1 MFFDNQE
8 NKIPGKMFTNHIR
21 KIWYL
26 IFRNDL
32 NYNTCF
38 MKKFKFIFL
47 LTVSWILASCTT
59 VQITESDAFDAHRT
73 IFPDLFSQSGIE
85 LHDISI
91 DTEDGE
97 TLDAW
102 FFQREDAV
110 ATVVYFGGNGFLMV
124 KSRPLIE
131 AYATVPVNLL
141 LFDYR
146 GYGQSTG
153 DPTVAGIR
161 EDAVAA
167 FNFVKNLQDDDHPI
181 YVHGHSI
188 GSFLSAF
195 VADEYDTAGYILE
208 SPITDVHNW
217 TRKMVPWIARI
228 FIRFDIDDEI
238 RTQNNTER
246 VERIEKPLLIMG
258 GSNDEITPFQM
269 AESLYESSPSSEKTL
284 VRITGG
290 SHNDLPKSVEYRRAL
305 AEFFGQ

>member
-1 MFFDNQE
+1 
-8 NKIPGKMFTNHIR
+8 
-21 KIWYL
+21 
-26 IFRNDL
+26 
-32 NYNTCF
+32 
-38 MKKFKFIFL
+38 MKKSPLLFL
-47 LTVSWILASCTT
+47 FLATLFFGSCTT

-73 IFPDLFSQSGIE
+73 IFPDLFEKSGIE
-85 LHDISI
+85 LHDISF
-91 DTEDGE
+91 DTDDGE

-102 FFQREDAV
+102 FFEREDAV

-131 AYATVPVNLL
+131 AYTTVPVNLL

-161 EDAVAA
+161 EDALAA
-167 FNFVKNLQDDDHPI
+167 FSFARNLSGEDHPI

-195 VADEYDTAGYILE
+195 IADEHDAAGYILE
-208 SPITDVHNW
+208 SPISDVRSW
-217 TRKMVPWIARI
+217 TRNMVPWIARI

-238 RTQNNTER
+238 RSQNNTER

-258 GSNDEITPFQM
+258 GSNDEITPFRM
-269 AESLYESSPSSEKTL
+269 AESLYEVSPSTDKTL

-305 AEFFGQ
+305 ASIFSR